1 MLSITHG
8 GTTGQSFRLMTHP
21 IKVKAVHKQI
31 LKSFKAEDEFTFKK
45 KKKNISVKKVGG
57 GESVTGNIG
66 QWLQPGNENKEIIL
80 LSTTRFVTNFLPA
93 TQQVI

>member
-45 KKKNISVKKVGG
+45 KK
-57 GESVTGNIG
+57 TF
-66 QWLQPGNENKEIIL
+66 Q
-80 LSTTRFVTNFLPA
+80 
-93 TQQVI
+93 

>member
-45 KKKNISVKKVGG
+45 KKISVKKSRG